1 MKKLQ
6 HVQNS
11 SETISKKR
19 ESGVTKRFSVL
30 TSFLWSLRVWDIIC
44 CPFVFLPYFNFELKF
59 LTSVSG

>member
-11 SETISKKR
+11 SGTISKKR

-30 TSFLWSLRVWDIIC
+30 TSFLWYEGMGHYLHVVHLFFHRI
-44 CPFVFLPYFNFELKF
+44 
-59 LTSVSG
+59 LTLN

>member
-11 SETISKKR
+11 SGTISKKR

-30 TSFLWSLRVWDIIC
+30 TSFLW
-44 CPFVFLPYFNFELKF
+44 
-59 LTSVSG
+59 

>member
-11 SETISKKR
+11 SGTISKKR

-30 TSFLWSLRVWDIIC
+30 TSFLWYEGMGHYLLSIC
-44 CPFVFLPYFNFELKF
+44 FFTVF
-59 LTSVSG
+59 